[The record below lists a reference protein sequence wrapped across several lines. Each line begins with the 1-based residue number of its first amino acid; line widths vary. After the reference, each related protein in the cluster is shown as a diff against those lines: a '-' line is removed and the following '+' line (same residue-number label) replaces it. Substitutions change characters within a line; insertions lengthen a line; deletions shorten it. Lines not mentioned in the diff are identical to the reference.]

1 MISYRVSKKLMDSYR
16 AFELTSGLDKFYPD
30 FNNWYWNKVAPST
43 MVGDSEIIL
52 AEEHEQ
58 VVGVALIKRGT
69 QPKLRCLRVRPEYAN
84 RGIGVHLIDR
94 SLKQLDCDKPMVT
107 VPEEK
112 INELSRIMV
121 NRFSFNLMHVD
132 KGLYRP
138 NMLEYIFNDIADQ
151 RVKSEYGEN

>member
-1 MISYRVSKKLMDSYR
+1 MISYRVSKKLVDCYR
-16 AFELTSGLDKFYPD
+16 AFELTSGLDRFYPD
-30 FNNWYWNKVAPST
+30 FNDWYWNKVVPST

-52 AEEHEQ
+52 AEECDQ
-58 VVGVALIKRGT
+58 VVGVSLIKRGSN
-69 QPKLRCLRVRPEYAN
+69 PKLRCLRVRPEYAS

-121 NRFSFNLMHVD
+121 NRFDFNLLQVD
-132 KGLYRP
+132 RGLYRP
-138 NMLEYIFNDIADQ
+138 HKLEYIFNDVTSQ
-151 RVKSEYGEN
+151 RVKSAY